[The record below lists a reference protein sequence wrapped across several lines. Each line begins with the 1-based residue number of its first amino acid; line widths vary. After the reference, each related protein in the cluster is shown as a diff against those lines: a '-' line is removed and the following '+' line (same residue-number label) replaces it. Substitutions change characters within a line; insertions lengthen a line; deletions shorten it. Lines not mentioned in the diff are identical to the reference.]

1 MSNLLEKQQPSS
13 ETIHLPIGSNY
24 VEHWSFW
31 EAVREILQNAIDTK
45 DYSVSR
51 MEASGIL
58 KIKTLAGAM
67 QLSTLMLGESSKR
80 EDESSIGKYGEGY
93 KLALLVL
100 CREGYDVLI
109 KNGFDCWRVSI
120 ENHPQLNV
128 ECLTINVFRDVYIDE
143 GDENE
148 VSFVITGLGSDQFEL
163 IDENFIDK
171 DMHSFAVE
179 AESEG
184 SYCFKYSQYESD
196 PKKVF
201 VGGLFVCDLPENDD
215 YHYSY
220 NFAPNILELD
230 RDRKSVDSFYLQYE
244 ATKLLSSA
252 GEFELLASMANSG
265 ATDISDYYTI
275 TSTGNSCT
283 GIGTYD
289 AKGNHEDNVQKFA
302 LEGFIKKHGEKAYP
316 LLSNMDSD
324 RTKAI
329 TEQCIELGLTPVTVT
344 KALYDMLPKELK
356 KISPI
361 EIKDPISKVLE
372 EFIASN
378 KKHMRSKA
386 TKSLLDIIRS
396 LKMNGK

>member
-1 MSNLLEKQQPSS
+1 MSNLLERQQLTG
-13 ETIHLPIGSNY
+13 EIIHLPISSNY
-24 VEHWSFW
+24 VNHWGFW
-31 EAVREILQNAIDTK
+31 EAIREILQNAIDTK
-45 DYSVSR
+45 NYNVSR
-51 MEASGIL
+51 MEPSGIL
-58 KIKTLAGAM
+58 KIKSLAGAM
-67 QLSTLMLGESSKR
+67 NLSTLMLGESSKR
-80 EDESSIGKYGEGY
+80 DDEESIGKYGEGY

-148 VSFVITGLGSDQFEL
+148 VSFIINGLGSDQFQL
-163 IDENFIDK
+163 IDENYIDK
-171 DMHSFAVE
+171 DMNNFAVE
-179 AESEG
+179 AENDG
-184 SYCFKYSQYESD
+184 SYCFEYSQYDE

-201 VGGLFVCDLPENDD
+201 VGGLFVCDLPESDD

-265 ATDISDYYTI
+265 ATDVSDYYKI
-275 TSTGNSCT
+275 SPTGGSYCAGGETETTN
-283 GIGTYD
+283 
-289 AKGNHEDNVQKFA
+289 EDQVQKFA
-302 LEGFIKKHGEKAYP
+302 LEGFIKNHGEKAYP

-356 KISPI
+356 KISPVDV
-361 EIKDPISKVLE
+361 KDPISKVLE
-372 EFIASN
+372 DFIASN

-386 TKSLLDIIRS
+386 TKNLLDIIKS